1 MAKQK
6 TSRVPRPNA
15 FLYYTVGFFAGLYY
29 RWVHGLRVDRSAI
42 RGIKPPFLVIAG
54 HTSWLDFMTVTI
66 ALYPRRMNYLAAY
79 NFYRYR
85 TLKFFLGLMGVIPKY
100 QFTSDTRAII
110 KAKNVISRNGILAI
124 LPHGCLSNDG
134 RPGGFAA
141 SSTAKLIKMF
151 KIPVIA
157 VQINGGYLTRPRW
170 TKRARRG
177 RIDITV
183 TKILDS
189 GELGI
194 LSTQDVYRRV
204 IRAIDFDD
212 YRWQRKNNVTFRGRR
227 LAEGAELVLYKCPK
241 CNAEFT
247 LRSSGN
253 RLFCLECKNEAIM
266 NNKMFFEPAG
276 KESVIYDGFD
286 NWFDFQQKSLLAEIH
301 EPEFKISTTT
311 TLLWN
316 EPGKYGYQYMGHGHL
331 SLTRDAVIYEGKVFE
346 KTDTLYF
353 DMKDILMVP
362 FAAGDYFEIAEGPDI
377 RRFKLDDLRM
387 MMKWVSAIRLIR
399 DEFYENKPE
408 P

>member
-157 VQINGGYLTRPRW
+157 VQINGGVPDTPPVD
-170 TKRARRG
+170 K
-177 RIDITV
+177 
-183 TKILDS
+183 
-189 GELGI
+189 E
-194 LSTQDVYRRV
+194 STQ
-204 IRAIDFDD
+204 
-212 YRWQRKNNVTFRGRR
+212 
-227 LAEGAELVLYKCPK
+227 GAHCH
-241 CNAEFT
+241 
-247 LRSSGN
+247 N
-253 RLFCLECKNEAIM
+253 R
-266 NNKMFFEPAG
+266 
-276 KESVIYDGFD
+276 
-286 NWFDFQQKSLLAEIH
+286 
-301 EPEFKISTTT
+301 
-311 TLLWN
+311 
-316 EPGKYGYQYMGHGHL
+316 YQN
-331 SLTRDAVIYEGKVFE
+331 
-346 KTDTLYF
+346 
-353 DMKDILMVP
+353 P
-362 FAAGDYFEIAEGPDI
+362 
-377 RRFKLDDLRM
+377 
-387 MMKWVSAIRLIR
+387 
-399 DEFYENKPE
+399 
-408 P
+408 